1 MFLYG
6 KNTKK
11 KRKKQHICHFF
22 LQNTRIWTK
31 FSYFC
36 LAKQSLNK
44 V

>member
-11 KRKKQHICHFF
+11 NEKSNTSVIF

-36 LAKQSLNK
+36 LAKQSINK

>member
-11 KRKKQHICHFF
+11 TKKATHLSFF